1 MAIII
6 NPQTNLQ
13 QEEPVTKGIT
23 IEKGNASYAGSGILE
38 KYPYDSMNFTNIY
51 KDDISEYAKYNVP
64 TTRYFNWDEE
74 RAKNQGTGEKWVRG
88 LAKAGVTTLGAVA
101 ENTLG
106 VAFGIGE
113 MVSGGAYYDN
123 FIGQNVD
130 KMNEAMRER
139 FPNYRTQA
147 ELEAST
153 WQKLGTANFWADT
166 VMNGLGYSIGSI
178 ATMALTG
185 GVGLIG
191 KSAKAMALYNTSK
204 ALANGTK
211 IAGAVEKGSR
221 FTRQGFINLANMTE
235 MGLYMS
241 LAEASVEARETQKG
255 VYEDLLNKEL
265 EERGFTD
272 ASQLSEVDLKG
283 IEDASYAAGNRN
295 FLTQL
300 PVLAGTN
307 LFMFGRTVAGF
318 KPVSKVNKDVAFD
331 AALNKTVSRIADQGI
346 YRNALSRLKPTGQ
359 GALAEAGQEGWQFAS
374 NIIATDY
381 HTDKYYDGGMASMT
395 ESLYKG
401 ITETLGSQ
409 EGLESMLVGAI
420 VGGGMAG
427 VRSTAAGEFK
437 QRKAAAQYAADV
449 INGGFMDNVNNKML
463 NYNAQAKVVADMEN
477 ARRSGDIKA
486 FKDAQFKLMQY
497 NAFAALENGTYDVF
511 REKLKD
517 SKSLSDEDF
526 AKAFGYDTEIALEEQ
541 TGGKSKSDVIKN
553 LETKL
558 DKFEKT
564 YKNIN
569 EMFPPVPKTMGL
581 PRMRMSEE
589 ERKAEDAVY
598 NQRENL
604 RAELILR
611 ASGIENRNERLE
623 NIQKQMKTLIQEAEK
638 INGVKI
644 KTDIDLLLNPGED
657 LLVDETGEYNA
668 QEEVN
673 IIAKTFDSIQQ
684 ELVKKNALAAT
695 MPFTKLAEDYLSL
708 FMDNSV
714 SIEAYNKLSSS
725 KYFQD
730 LFEETVKA
738 NQESA
743 KLVAKDKKAKEDIA
757 NAETSDQV
765 NDAVPEDASSAAKM
779 TAKQKRQELKR
790 QEQEAERNYLKL
802 NKNKSLKDQLKVLQ
816 SLAKEETNLSPTE
829 RKGLENAIKLL
840 ENKIKKNDT
849 SEIQDDE
856 IVDEL
861 VLDESTIISDE
872 NNDNIKNNKPQER
885 SVPRK
890 PKASSDKNITGN
902 KNTSPGQLNIVSAT
916 NVEEVINVGTPEDP
930 VYKVPVDENGNT
942 VEPDPDTLDGKPI
955 LLEKDLLLKDNIL
968 EEEIEL
974 EIIENDW
981 YKSDRLN
988 KAEESWTEI
997 PIYYKIGNAYVGKL
1011 EVSNN
1016 PERKAIVDKLQKGQ
1030 RVTTK
1035 ISSIKANNF
1044 NNTVNADTLEIHFHN
1059 PTETFGKEDDILL
1072 GFTSAVKE
1080 GDTLTYQ
1087 WTLGEVHPDKNK
1099 LNELNSIKTEV
1110 QNDVTPGA
1118 LNQIGIVI
1126 KKENNPEGI
1135 ARMSIA
1141 STANLNAQARDKVLE
1156 ALANKQYDVAAQ
1168 IVASSELRFNAN
1180 TNPSYLEFAEFEDGT
1195 KYIVYNSPKLGK
1207 LIRINENELAKGLAG
1222 QESTFHIVT
1231 EKNEKFVGPKS
1242 DTTKS
1247 KLDLAKDLT
1256 EFLETKKYNVDR
1268 DLGNQKTPYTSPVTD
1283 RQYSSYQEYLFSSKE
1298 LGDEAR
1304 VDGVGYNAI
1313 LTTDITRKGES
1324 MFNSPRVIFDK
1335 GDLLGETAP
1344 EIIKNTKIAETSP
1357 EAPAAALKP
1366 ASITVPTTKIISGG
1380 QTGVDQ
1386 IGLKIGQG
1394 LGIETGGTVPKGFKT
1409 EDGSD
1414 LALSKFGVTE
1424 SPSANYT
1431 VRTENN
1437 VVDSDG
1443 TVYFAIDTKSAG
1455 LRATKR
1461 FAKKHK
1467 KPFLLNPTAVELN
1480 KWLQDNNI
1488 KTLNVAGNRA
1498 SKLTKFQQAEIGAA
1512 IFQAFT
1518 TVDPVTK
1525 KKIKIKPSDNSQLN
1539 MFFDDLGKKC

>member
-13 QEEPVTKGIT
+13 QEKPVTKGIA
-23 IEKGNASYAGSGILE
+23 IERGNASYAGSGILE
-38 KYPYDSMNFTNIY
+38 NYPYDSMNFTNVYQDDVSKY
-51 KDDISEYAKYNVP
+51 KRYDVP

-139 FPNYRTQA
+139 FPNYRSQA

-191 KSAKAMALYNTSK
+191 RGSKAMALYNTSK

-221 FTRQGFINLANMTE
+221 FTRQGFVNAANMAE

-241 LAEASVEARETQKG
+241 LAESSVEARETQKA

-265 EERGFTD
+265 EEQGFTD

-318 KPVSKVNKDVAFD
+318 KPASRVNKDVAFD

-346 YRNALSRLKPTGQ
+346 YRNALSRLKPAGQ

-437 QRKAAAQYAADV
+437 QRKTAAQYAADV

-558 DKFEKT
+558 DNFEKT

-569 EMFPPVPKTMGL
+569 DKFPLAPKTMGL

-611 ASGIENRNERLE
+611 ASGIGNRNERLE
-623 NIQKQMKTLIQEAEK
+623 SIQKQMKTLIQEAEK

-657 LLVDETGEYNA
+657 LLVDKASEYSA

-714 SIEAYNKLSSS
+714 SIESYNKLSSS

-765 NDAVPEDASSAAKM
+765 NDAVPEDASSVAKM
-779 TAKQKRQELKR
+779 TAKQKRQELKK

-802 NKNKSLKDQLKVLQ
+802 HKDKPLKEQLKILQ
-816 SLAKEETNLSPTE
+816 SLAPDPQGVTNLSPAE

-856 IVDEL
+856 ILDEL

-981 YKSDRLN
+981 YNSDRIN

-997 PIYYKIGNAYVGKL
+997 PVYYKIGNAYVGKL

-1016 PERKAIVDKLQKGQ
+1016 LERKAIVDKLQKGQ

-1044 NNTVNADTLEIHFHN
+1044 NNTVNSDTLEIHFHN

-1080 GDTLTYQ
+1080 GDILTYQ

-1168 IVASSELRFNAN
+1168 IVASSDLRFNAN
-1180 TNPSYLEFAEFEDGT
+1180 TNPSYLEFGKFPDGSRFV
-1195 KYIVYNSPKLGK
+1195 VYNSPKLGK

-1231 EKNEKFVGPKS
+1231 ENNEKFTGPKS

-1256 EFLETKKYNVDR
+1256 EFLETKKYNVIR
-1268 DLGNQKTPYTSPVTD
+1268 DLGNQKTPYTSPVTGI
-1283 RQYSSYQEYLFSSKE
+1283 QYSSYQEYLFSFKE

-1324 MFNSPRVIFDK
+1324 MFNSPRVIFEK
-1335 GDLLGETAP
+1335 GDLLGETAG
-1344 EIIKNTKIAETSP
+1344 EIVKNTKIAETSP
-1357 EAPAAALKP
+1357 EVQEIPYETDESIEEMLEAGPEAWGYEAT
-1366 ASITVPTTKIISGG
+1366 AS
-1380 QTGVDQ
+1380 
-1386 IGLKIGQG
+1386 
-1394 LGIETGGTVPKGFKT
+1394 E
-1409 EDGSD
+1409 
-1414 LALSKFGVTE
+1414 A
-1424 SPSANYT
+1424 
-1431 VRTENN
+1431 
-1437 VVDSDG
+1437 
-1443 TVYFAIDTKSAG
+1443 
-1455 LRATKR
+1455 
-1461 FAKKHK
+1461 
-1467 KPFLLNPTAVELN
+1467 
-1480 KWLQDNNI
+1480 
-1488 KTLNVAGNRA
+1488 
-1498 SKLTKFQQAEIGAA
+1498 
-1512 IFQAFT
+1512 
-1518 TVDPVTK
+1518 PVTK